1 MNLKISTTLKK
12 MLDPKINPDSSEAL
26 KAAFRRHASGVAV
39 ITTNDPDG
47 NPVGFTATSM
57 TSLGSNPALVT
68 FNISQGSSSW
78 PSIST
83 AKHVALHMLG
93 VNNFDLAQK
102 MATDNTKRF
111 LDSDWQRSEFD
122 LPVFQNATAV
132 LFGRVREFHLVEQN
146 AVFVIQILS
155 GVTGENDKAL
165 LYNQRAYFTTS
176 EASL

>member
-1 MNLKISTTLKK
+1 
-12 MLDPKINPDSSEAL
+12 MLDPQINPDSSEAL

-39 ITTNDPDG
+39 ITTNDADG

-57 TSLGSNPALVT
+57 TSLGSTPALVT

-78 PSIST
+78 PAIST

-93 VNNFDLAQK
+93 ENNLDLAQK

-111 LDSDWQRSEFD
+111 LDSDWKRSELD
-122 LPVFQNATAV
+122 LPVFQNVTAV
-132 LFGRVREFHLVEQN
+132 LFGRVREFHPVEQN
-146 AVFVIQILS
+146 AVFVIEVLS
-155 GVTGENDKAL
+155 GVTGDNDKAL

-176 EASL
+176 EESL

>member
-1 MNLKISTTLKK
+1 

-39 ITTNDPDG
+39 ITTNDTAG

-57 TSLGSNPALVT
+57 TSLGSTPALVT

-78 PSIST
+78 AAIST

-93 VNNFDLAQK
+93 VNNIDLAQK
-102 MATDNTKRF
+102 MARDNTKRF

-122 LPVFQNATAV
+122 LPVFQNVTAV

-146 AVFVIQILS
+146 AVFVIEVLS
-155 GVTGENDKAL
+155 GVTGDNDKAL

-176 EASL
+176 DESL

>member
-1 MNLKISTTLKK
+1 

-39 ITTNDPDG
+39 ITTNDTAG

-57 TSLGSNPALVT
+57 TSLGSTPALVT

-78 PSIST
+78 TAIST
-83 AKHVALHMLG
+83 AKHVALHVLG
-93 VNNFDLAQK
+93 VNNIDLAQK
-102 MATDNTKRF
+102 MASDNTKRF
-111 LDSDWQRSEFD
+111 VDSDWQRSEFD
-122 LPVFQNATAV
+122 LPVFQNVTAV

-146 AVFVIQILS
+146 AVFVIEVLS
-155 GVTGENDKAL
+155 GVTGDNDKAL

-176 EASL
+176 DESL